1 MTLAAALLP
10 LLPGGAGVIAFV
22 GAGGKTSALFHLGA
36 ELVTEGRRVLL
47 TSTTHLMDPR
57 GEAARPP
64 LTLVLRPEL
73 EAPPGACEL
82 PEAVPGLTVLM
93 ARPAGEPGKLKGV
106 HPAWIPAL
114 KASWDF
120 VLVEADGSRRL
131 PLKAPADHEPV
142 LPPGTDLVVGV
153 VGLRSLGQSLDGRTV
168 HRPERFGE
176 LTGGAP
182 GAPITWDHVVALA
195 RHPQGLFK
203 DAPGPR
209 VMLLN
214 QADQTTTLPTV
225 SQLAELPA
233 DRVLLTTLA
242 PTVRILACGSGRRP

>member
-22 GAGGKTSALFHLGA
+22 GAGGKTSALFRLAG
-36 ELVTEGRRVLL
+36 ELAAEGRRVLL

-82 PEAVPGLTVLM
+82 PEAVLGLTVLM
-93 ARPAGEPGKLKGV
+93 ARPAAELGKLKGV
-106 HPAWIPAL
+106 HPGWIPGL

-153 VGLRSLGQSLDGRTV
+153 VGLAVLGRPLDGRTV
-168 HRPERFGE
+168 HRPERFRD
-176 LTGGAP
+176 LTGCVLGEP
-182 GAPITWDHVVALA
+182 LTWDHVVALA

-214 QADQTTTLPTV
+214 QADQATLLPTA

-242 PTVRILACGSGRRP
+242 PDVRVLACVPGRRP

>member
-22 GAGGKTSALFHLGA
+22 GAGGKTSALFHLA
-36 ELVTEGRRVLL
+36 RELAAEGRRVLL

-57 GEAARPP
+57 GEAVRPP
-64 LTLVLRPEL
+64 LTLVLRPDL
-73 EAPPGACEL
+73 EALPGACEL
-82 PEAVPGLTVLM
+82 PEALPGLTVLM
-93 ARPAGEPGKLKGV
+93 ARPAVEPGKLKGV
-106 HPAWIPAL
+106 HPDWIPAL

-131 PLKAPADHEPV
+131 PLKAPAEYEPV
-142 LPPGTDLVVGV
+142 LSSSPDLVVGV
-153 VGLRSLGQSLDGRTV
+153 VGLRGLGQPMDGRTV
-168 HRPERFGE
+168 HRPERFRD
-176 LTGGAP
+176 LTGCALGEP
-182 GAPITWDHVVALA
+182 LTWDHVVALA
-195 RHPQGLFK
+195 RHSQGLFK

-214 QADQTTTLPTV
+214 QADQATTLPTA
-225 SQLAELPA
+225 SQLAVLPA

-242 PTVRILACGSGRRP
+242 PTVRILACASGRRP

>member
-1 MTLAAALLP
+1 MNLATMLLP

-22 GAGGKTSALFHLGA
+22 GAGGKTSALFRLA
-36 ELVTEGRRVLL
+36 EELAAEGRRVLL

-64 LTLVLRPEL
+64 LTLELRAEL

-82 PEAVPGLTVLM
+82 PRVLPGLTVLM
-93 ARPAGEPGKLKGV
+93 ARPAVEPGKLKGL

-131 PLKAPADHEPV
+131 PVKAPADHEPV
-142 LPPGTDLVVGV
+142 LPSGTDLVVGV
-153 VGLRSLGQSLDGRTV
+153 VGLTALGRPLDGRTV
-168 HRPERFGE
+168 HRPERFHDV
-176 LTGGAP
+176 TGCAP

-209 VMLLN
+209 AMLLN
-214 QADQTTTLPTV
+214 QADQATPLPTA
-225 SQLAELPA
+225 SQLAELPS
-233 DRVLLTTLA
+233 DQVLLTTLA
-242 PTVRILACGSGRRP
+242 PEVRILACGPGRRP

>member
-22 GAGGKTSALFHLGA
+22 GAGGKTSALFRLAG
-36 ELVTEGRRVLL
+36 ELAAEGRRVLL

-82 PEAVPGLTVLM
+82 PEAVLGLTVLM
-93 ARPAGEPGKLKGV
+93 ARPAAELGKLKGV
-106 HPAWIPAL
+106 HPGWIPGL

-153 VGLRSLGQSLDGRTV
+153 VGLAVLGRPLDGRTV
-168 HRPERFGE
+168 HRPERFRD
-176 LTGGAP
+176 LTGCVLGEP
-182 GAPITWDHVVALA
+182 LTWDHVVALA

-214 QADQTTTLPTV
+214 QADQATTLPTG

-242 PTVRILACGSGRRP
+242 PDVRVLACVPGRRP